1 VGDRT
6 TVVLAAV
13 VAAAAL
19 AAADGHL
26 GGVPLMAGP
35 AVGVLAAAVAPRS
48 GATASVL
55 LCLAAALLAVSLGQ
69 RAMDGLDAPLA
80 TGPVHREVTLVG
92 DPRPTGRGSVAV
104 DVRLRGRRLRAL
116 ARTSAAAALD
126 DRLAGERVTV
136 IGTVQR
142 RGRYERR
149 QRPTGG
155 RAAPSPGPPT
165 TCGARWP
172 AVPTLCRRAGGP
184 CSPASPWG
192 TTASSPRTWRRRSGP
207 PASRTCWP

>member
-1 VGDRT
+1 VGDRA

-26 GGVPLMAGP
+26 GGVPLLAGP
-35 AVGVLAAAVAPRS
+35 AVGVLAVAVAPRS

-55 LCLAAALLAVSLGQ
+55 LCLAAALLAVALGQ
-69 RAMDGLDAPLA
+69 RAVDGLEAPLA
-80 TGPVHREVTLVG
+80 TGPVRAEVTLVG

-136 IGTVQR
+136 IGAVPGP
-142 RGRYERR
+142 GRYDPR
-149 QRPTGG
+149 QRH
-155 RAAPSPGPPT
+155 RH
-165 TCGARWP
+165 
-172 AVPTLCRRAGGP
+172 RAG
-184 CSPASPWG
+184 
-192 TTASSPRTWRRRSGP
+192 R
-207 PASRTCWP
+207 